1 MEDGGLLR
9 SDRRCVVA
17 VKEGKVQLV
26 VQQHVPDQLAQ
37 TGEAALHEGQVDAQV
52 AVSLLVVLDR
62 VVEAS
67 QLHINHT
74 KRQYSQ
80 NTRGEVGYVKLLVH
94 QSFQILQNHSLVK
107 AVEDTAQMGI
117 FAAVLR
123 RVLVFQDLSRNCIV
137 LQDSGVKQRRN
148 SVNGLHIT

>member
-74 KRQYSQ
+74 K
-80 NTRGEVGYVKLLVH
+80 
-94 QSFQILQNHSLVK
+94 
-107 AVEDTAQMGI
+107 
-117 FAAVLR
+117 
-123 RVLVFQDLSRNCIV
+123 
-137 LQDSGVKQRRN
+137 
-148 SVNGLHIT
+148 